1 MADFQPADYGPV
13 LGPLVSGDRLRAL
26 DAGYV
31 DESQRRAL
39 QLATVEAAFAQ
50 SPVADHDMAAA
61 TIAGVW
67 LVHDFLDESHTISQN
82 IETPTGAFW
91 HAVMHRRE
99 GDFSNAKY
107 WFRRV
112 GAHEVLSELDER
124 LAPLVAAADTAEH
137 ARRLLVG
144 GRYDPYAMVDACQRA
159 VRTGGDAVDFCRRV
173 QQLEWELLFD
183 FSYRQAVAPSS

>member
-13 LGPLVSGDRLRAL
+13 LAPLVSGDRFRAI
-26 DAGYV
+26 DAGHA
-31 DESQRRAL
+31 DESKRRAL

-112 GAHEVLSELDER
+112 GAHETLSALDER
-124 LAPLVAAADTAEH
+124 LAPLVAAADTAEQ

-159 VRTGGDAVDFCRRV
+159 VRAGGEDTDFCRRV
-173 QQLEWELLFD
+173 QQIEWELLFD
-183 FSYRQAVAPSS
+183 FSYSHAVGE